1 MLYQKGFLTYPCNDN
16 ELKFYYE
23 NQDKFNFPN
32 SIEIA
37 NIVVPTD
44 KRQKI
49 LLQDSKLPNIDE
61 DFIKI
66 AREHKQNGYMG
77 WFGEGMAPDN
87 LFHTAF
93 KENPKTLITKPIQ
106 TKYGYHVV
114 YLLNKKKAGKL
125 SFQEA
130 KDSIKALIKRKKVLE
145 KLEDKIN
152 SLYSNAEI
160 VY

>member
-1 MLYQKGFLTYPCNDN
+1 
-16 ELKFYYE
+16 
-23 NQDKFNFPN
+23 
-32 SIEIA
+32 
-37 NIVVPTD
+37 
-44 KRQKI
+44 
-49 LLQDSKLPNIDE
+49 
-61 DFIKI
+61 
-66 AREHKQNGYMG
+66 MG

-87 LFHTAF
+87 LFHTAY